1 MTADAKIDIL
11 VPISPRPSWWIRAE
25 LLAASFRRYYPN
37 TRVHLSIG
45 ADWSNPT
52 EVAHLNAGLPR
63 WKNNPL
69 NAWSTVTTTDFMRW
83 AGTRSPF
90 LATMDARFSTDH
102 LRGDFVIIAD
112 CDILCV
118 SSFPELFETDAVC
131 GTMAHVAPLP
141 EADMK
146 YLYVIDEAPWS
157 THLHPFSGNG
167 IMGPIDAESN
177 WYANSG
183 FIFAPRHLFEKL
195 IEPYHEAIW
204 RMRHGMRDSYWFDQL
219 ALALAVAKSGVPSKV
234 LPLCY
239 NFPNQ
244 TEFDHY
250 HPRELADIRIMHY
263 LRENIIH
270 RERDFADVGALR
282 RLVARTDLP
291 GSNEVVRE
299 VVAELIHIFEPPPLN
314 HATEAPWA

>member
-25 LLAASFRRYYPN
+25 LLAASFRRYYQN
-37 TRVHLSIG
+37 ARVHLSIG

-52 EVAHLNAGLPR
+52 EVAHLNAGLAR
-63 WKNNPL
+63 WKANPL
-69 NAWSTVTTTDFMRW
+69 NAWSTVATTDFMRW
-83 AGTRSPF
+83 AGSRSPF

-118 SSFPELFETDAVC
+118 KPFHEFFQTNAVH
-131 GTMAHVAPLP
+131 GVMAHVAPLP

-146 YLYVIDEAPWS
+146 YLYVIDEAPWPS
-157 THLHPFSGNG
+157 QLFPFSGNG
-167 IMGPIDAESN
+167 IMGPPNAVSA

-183 FIFAPRHLFEKL
+183 FIFASRAIFERL

-219 ALALAVAKSGVPSKV
+219 ALALAVAKSKVPKGI
-234 LPLCY
+234 LALRY

-244 TEFDHY
+244 NEFDHY
-250 HPRELADIRIMHY
+250 HPDELANVRVLHY
-263 LRENIIH
+263 LREDTIH
-270 RERDFADVGALR
+270 RERDFADVNALR
-282 RLVARTDLP
+282 RLVARTDLV
-291 GSNEVVRE
+291 GSNEVLRQT
-299 VVAELIHIFEPPPLN
+299 VAELMYIFEPPTL
-314 HATEAPWA
+314 ARAQDAPYA